1 MPTDAWLIFAYFMIF
16 SSVILC
22 GLLPMIFHLLNARQS
37 FYRYN
42 LERLEI
48 ISDIN
53 QQNFQRIDSHEQS
66 ITYAQIPF
74 IDHDD
79 ISV

>member
-48 ISDIN
+48 ISE
-53 QQNFQRIDSHEQS
+53 NFQRIDSHEQS

-74 IDHDD
+74 IDDD